1 MKLADLAEM
10 MGKSIEAL
18 KEDLEKEDVIELKL
32 TEKNTKQ
39 AKENGNIETV

>member
-1 MKLADLAEM
+1 MKLIELAEM
-10 MGKSIEAL
+10 MRKSIEEL

-39 AKENGNIETV
+39 AKENGNIETI